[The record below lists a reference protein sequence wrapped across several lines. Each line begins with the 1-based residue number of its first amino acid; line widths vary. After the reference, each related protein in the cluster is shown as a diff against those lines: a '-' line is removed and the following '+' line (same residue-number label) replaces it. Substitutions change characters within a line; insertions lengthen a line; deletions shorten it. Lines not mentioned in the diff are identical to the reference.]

1 MYCIK
6 DRTRGLCDL
15 DLQTGIIAKT
25 IIHAGALSIRASLTP
40 RACALQDSHQHMRT
54 KSKKE
59 RARQQLETGAGMSMH
74 LYVK

>member
-6 DRTRGLCDL
+6 DRNLDLCDL
-15 DLQTGIIAKT
+15 DLQTEIILII

-54 KSKKE
+54 ILVKKKE
-59 RARQQLETGAGMSMH
+59 RASSLRLVPECPCICN
-74 LYVK
+74 